1 MQKSRKIGLLILLL
15 AIPIFFVLF
24 FELFSTSH
32 YAVPIFYENGIDSLT
47 ACEASQSAHRVR
59 PLLTQSTADQQLHLF
74 INTVQIVY
82 ALPTECDENC
92 VTILEELARVQGVLE
107 VQVPPHIILIAQL
120 GSPSLP
126 LLAKKYQSSQP
137 DWLFLEGTEREYPS
151 FIQCELVLPR
161 VDIPLHQTL
170 VLVDRLG
177 QIRGYYQGTDS
188 SEIDRLI
195 AEIRILEY
203 STDTNEDSAG

>member
-107 VQVPPHIILIAQL
+107 AQVILIASS
-120 GSPSLP
+120 GVPSL
-126 LLAKKYQSSQP
+126 LLAEKYQSSQP